1 MKKYIAIFLCL
12 VLCVCSV
19 GCKKTVKNNEEAKTA
34 LLKVLNKEADFTF
47 KSLVNESTSQEN
59 LTKFT
64 FSTVYSALEVFS
76 PTRYMFADFDAD
88 GVDELLIADFDFVF
102 CLILRY
108 DGGTVYGNIIEYIS
122 YNYVSTDGS
131 FLTKSFG
138 GIRRQICKVSFNGPN
153 CNLETLAYINENTK
167 TYQVDYQDVSKADA
181 EAYFEKW
188 DKETEKLTWEKIGQ

>member
-19 GCKKTVKNNEEAKTA
+19 GCKKPATNNEEAKTA

-64 FSTVYSALEVFS
+64 FSTVYSALNRFS
-76 PTRYMFADFDAD
+76 PMRYMFVNFDAD
-88 GVDELLIADFDFVF
+88 GVEELLIAGSDFVF
-102 CLILRY
+102 CLMLRY

-122 YNYVSTDGS
+122 YDYVSTDGS
-131 FLTKSFG
+131 FLTKSLEG
-138 GIRRQICKVSFNGPN
+138 TRRQICKVSFDGPN

>member
-19 GCKKTVKNNEEAKTA
+19 GCKKPATNNEEAKTA

-47 KSLVNESTSQEN
+47 KRLINESTSQEN

-76 PTRYMFADFDAD
+76 PTHYMFADFDAD
-88 GVDELLIADFDFVF
+88 GVEELLIADAGLVF
-102 CLILRY
+102 CLMLHY
-108 DGGTVYGNIIEYIS
+108 DAGTVYGNIIEYIS
-122 YNYVSTDGS
+122 HNYVSTDGS
-131 FLTKSFG
+131 FLSKSFD
-138 GIRRQICKVSFNGPN
+138 GIRRQVCKVSFDGPN
-153 CNLETLAYINENTK
+153 CNLKTLAYISENAK
-167 TYQVDYQDVSKADA
+167 TYQVDYQDVCKADA

-188 DKETEKLTWEKIGQ
+188 DKETEKHTWEKIGQ